1 MNRLKLS
8 GNALKI
14 LALISM
20 TLDHVG
26 LLLLH
31 DYTPFRIIGRLA
43 FPIFAY
49 MIAEGCRYT
58 RHKLKHFLMI
68 FLLGLCCQVVLWKV
82 NGSLHQGILMTFS
95 LSILLIY
102 ALQFAKT
109 HPKTMAV
116 LPFLGLLAAVI
127 VLCQVVPRFLPGT
140 DYAFDYRLCGI
151 LLPVL
156 IAMSDHRREQ
166 LILCALGLA
175 VLCLYIGGRQWWSM
189 LALIPIAL
197 YSGEKGKL
205 PLKYLFYIYYPLH
218 LAVIYGISMLM
229 G

>member
-1 MNRLKLS
+1 MNRLKIS
-8 GNALKI
+8 GTTLKI
-14 LALISM
+14 IALISM

-26 LLLLH
+26 LILLN
-31 DYTPFRIIGRLA
+31 DYPPFRIIGRLA

-58 RHKLKHFLMI
+58 RHKLKYFLRI
-68 FLLGLCCQVVLWKV
+68 FLLGIGCQIVLWTV
-82 NGSLHQGILMTFS
+82 TGSLHQGILLTFS

-102 ALQFAKT
+102 ALDFSKT
-109 HPKTMAV
+109 HPQRAAM
-116 LPFLGLLAAVI
+116 LPLLGLLAVVI
-127 VLCQVVPRFLPGT
+127 ILCEVVPVFLPDT

-151 LLPVL
+151 LLPVM
-156 IAMSDHRREQ
+156 ISMSEKRRER
-166 LILCALGLA
+166 LILCAMGLT

-189 LALIPIAL
+189 LALIPLAL
-197 YSGEKGKL
+197 YSGEKGKC

-218 LAVIYGISMLM
+218 IALIYGISMLM